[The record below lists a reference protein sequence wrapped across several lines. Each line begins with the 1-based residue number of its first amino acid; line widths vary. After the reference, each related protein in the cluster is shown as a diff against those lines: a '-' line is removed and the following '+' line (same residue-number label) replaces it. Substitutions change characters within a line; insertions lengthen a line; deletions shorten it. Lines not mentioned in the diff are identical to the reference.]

1 MKKTLRTILAGALAL
16 LAVSCYDD
24 SELRGKVGKL
34 DERVTALEAKLN
46 AEVGGLNDL
55 ATRLAAAEA
64 GITTLNG
71 NVTTFTSQITGI
83 LTRLDAVD
91 GAADGKI
98 KNLED
103 AIAALQAADVKFNT
117 DLAAAAAK
125 IAVTKVEE
133 VNGVVELTLAD
144 GSKVALSK
152 PLSNVENSGLV
163 TVVETEEGKF
173 WAVVEADGTKTSLEV
188 PVGHP
193 DVDIEFQVSA
203 EGELQYSVNGG
214 EFVATG
220 VTTSDLSGQE
230 YLITDVEVA
239 EGVVVIT
246 IGETVLSLP
255 MYNPTPTV
263 MIKSGKQF
271 FEYSASKT
279 VEVGVEGVETL
290 QVMNQPYGW
299 KASVKGG
306 ALTVTAPSETN
317 TDAELSGVV
326 VLHGDAN
333 GACVTAALN
342 VAVGE
347 GMVISVDEAGLVTL
361 TNPIVAPITDYWGE
375 VMGMGFGNAIVGYMP
390 VDQFNSFS
398 SMEELTTT
406 LVYDSYG
413 LDGAFSYL
421 ENVRENYAAQ
431 LEYDEEKYAVD
442 TLTFTLEQFGA
453 NTWPMYEPVKGERY
467 VIFAIPQDKQK
478 AYPENAVYVYY
489 EPVIVEP
496 VAEVSFN
503 DIALT
508 VNTYGTDVVY
518 AGLVEASMFEGEDAT
533 QTFDQYMEFGYGMGG
548 PWKQFQQEG
557 YFESI
562 GQEVA
567 NGAEISLAELN
578 YGDPLLPSSKYIVWL
593 MPKKGSKAPAEY
605 DYAKDFKP
613 YVFEFTTADIV
624 AGGAEATLE
633 AGEMTYSSIS
643 VNVTPA
649 EGTSTWYKFYEV
661 GEIDEMN
668 DVQLAIH
675 VMSYGYPLYGTAAEE
690 TMLQDGTTMVLVV
703 LSIDEEGKY
712 ALATQSYSTLSYP
725 VVETITATVESVTKG
740 EGKEYTAVIAVTG
753 ATKVALYSNYSAS
766 YTSFNKY
773 LANKSTYMKY
783 ADVVDGKAT
792 VTFTASADYYYM
804 CVAGFNENADGS
816 VKEFS
821 KYTSTQISS
830 MLPAAE

>member
-1 MKKTLRTILAGALAL
+1 MKKTLRTILAGAVAL

-24 SELRGKVGKL
+24 SELRGKVEKL
-34 DERVTALEAKLN
+34 DERLTVVENTLN
-46 AEVGGLNDL
+46 AEVGGINDL

-71 NVTTFTSQITGI
+71 NVATFTTQIAGI
-83 LTRLDAVD
+83 LTRLDAID

-98 KNLED
+98 KNLET
-103 AIAALQAADVKFNT
+103 AIAALQAADVKFNA

-125 IAVTKVEE
+125 IAVTGVAEEEGKV
-133 VNGVVELTLAD
+133 VLTLAD
-144 GSKVALSK
+144 GSKVSLSK
-152 PLSNVENSGLV
+152 PLANVENSGLV
-163 TVVETEEGKF
+163 SVVETEDGLF
-173 WAVVEADGTKTSLEV
+173 WAVVEADGTKKSLEV

-193 DVDIEFQVSA
+193 DVEIDFQISEA
-203 EGELQYSVNGG
+203 GELQYAVNGG
-214 EFVATG
+214 EFVSTG

-239 EGVVVIT
+239 DGVVVIT
-246 IGETVLSLP
+246 IGETSISLP

-271 FEYSASKT
+271 FKYSASKT
-279 VEVGVEGVETL
+279 VEVGVEGVEKL

-299 KASVKGG
+299 KASLKGG

-317 TDAELSGVV
+317 ADAELSGVV
-326 VLHGDAN
+326 VLHGDAD

-347 GMVISVDEAGLVTL
+347 GMSLSIDEAGLVTL
-361 TNPIVAPITDYWGE
+361 INPIVAPMTDYWGE
-375 VMGMGFGNAIVGYMP
+375 VYGMGFGNAIVGYMP

-398 SMEELTTT
+398 SMEELATT
-406 LVYDSYG
+406 LIYDSYG

-431 LEYDEEKYAVD
+431 LEYHEVNYAVD

-453 NTWPMYEPVKGERY
+453 NTWPQYEPVKGEKY
-467 VIFAIPQDKQK
+467 VVFAIPQDNQK
-478 AYPENAVYVYY
+478 AYPEDAAYVYY

-496 VAEVSFN
+496 VAEASFN

-518 AGLVEASMFEGEDAT
+518 AGLVEASMFEGEGAM
-533 QTFDQYMEFGYGMGG
+533 TFDQYMELGYGMGG

-557 YFESI
+557 FFESI

-567 NGAEISLAELN
+567 NGAEISLVDLN

-649 EGTSTWYKFYEV
+649 EGTSAWYKFYEV
-661 GEIDEMN
+661 GEIDEMT
-668 DVQLAIH
+668 DIKLAID
-675 VMSYGYPLYGTAAEE
+675 VMSYGYPLFGTVAEE
-690 TMLQDGTTMVLVV
+690 EMLQDGTTKVLVV
-703 LSIDEEGKY
+703 LTIDEEGKY

-725 VVETITATVESVTKG
+725 IVDTITATVESVTKG
-740 EGKEYTAVIAVTG
+740 EGKEYTAVLAVTG
-753 ATKVALYSNYSAS
+753 ATKVALYPHYSSSYSN
-766 YTSFNKY
+766 FNKY
-773 LANKSTYMKY
+773 LANKSTYMKF

-792 VTFTASADYYYM
+792 ITFTASADYYYM
-804 CVAGFNENADGS
+804 CVAGFNENADGT

-821 KYTSTQISS
+821 KYTSTLISS

>member
-1 MKKTLRTILAGALAL
+1 MKKTLRTILAGAVAL

-24 SELRGKVGKL
+24 SDLRGKVEKL
-34 DERVTALEAKLN
+34 DERLTVVENALN
-46 AEVGGLNDL
+46 AEVGGINDIV
-55 ATRLAAAEA
+55 ARLSAAEE

-71 NVTTFTSQITGI
+71 NVTTLTTQVTGI
-83 LTRLDAVD
+83 LTRLDAID
-91 GAADGKI
+91 GSADGKI
-98 KNLED
+98 KNLEA

-117 DLAAAAAK
+117 DLATAVAK
-125 IAVTKVEE
+125 IAVTKVTEE
-133 VNGVVELTLAD
+133 QGNVVLTLAD

-152 PLSNVENSGLV
+152 PLANVENSGLV
-163 TVVETEEGKF
+163 TVVETEEGLF
-173 WAVVEADGTKTSLEV
+173 WATVGEDGTVTNLEV

-193 DVDIEFQVSA
+193 DVNIDFQVSE
-203 EGELQYSVNGG
+203 EGELQYAVNGG
-214 EFVATG
+214 EFVSTG

-246 IGETVLSLP
+246 IGETSISLP

-271 FEYSASKT
+271 FSYAASKT
-279 VEVGVEGVETL
+279 VEVGVEGVENL
-290 QVMNQPYGW
+290 AVMNQPYGW
-299 KASVKGG
+299 KASLKGG

-347 GMVISVDEAGLVTL
+347 GMVISVDDAGLVTL
-361 TNPIVAPITDYWGE
+361 INPIVAPITDYWGD
-375 VMGMGFGNAIVGYMP
+375 VVGMGFGNAIVGYMP

-431 LEYDEEKYAVD
+431 LEYDEENYAVD
-442 TLTFTLEQFGA
+442 TLTFTLAQFGA
-453 NTWPMYEPVKGERY
+453 NTWPQYEPVKGEKY

-478 AYPENAVYVYY
+478 AYPEDAVYVYY

-508 VNTYGTDVVY
+508 VNAYGTDVVY
-518 AGLVEASMFEGEDAT
+518 AGLIEASMFEGEDAM
-533 QTFDQYMEFGYGMGG
+533 TFDQYMEIGYGQGG

-557 YFESI
+557 FFGSI

-649 EGTSTWYKFYEV
+649 EGTSAWYKLYEV
-661 GEIDEMN
+661 GEIDEMT
-668 DVQLAIH
+668 DIKLAID
-675 VMSYGYPLYGTAAEE
+675 VMSYGYPLYGTAAEDDY
-690 TMLQDGTTMVLVV
+690 LQDGTTKVLVV
-703 LSIDEEGKY
+703 LTIDEEGNY
-712 ALATQSYSTLSYP
+712 ALATQSFSTLSYP
-725 VVETITATVESVTKG
+725 IVETITATVESVTKG

-753 ATKVALYSNYSAS
+753 ATKVALYANYSAN
-766 YTSFNKY
+766 YASFNKY

-821 KYTSTQISS
+821 KYTSTQISAL
-830 MLPAAE
+830 LPAAE

>member
-133 VNGVVELTLAD
+133 VKGVVELTLAD

-163 TVVETEEGKF
+163 TVVETEDGMF
-173 WAVVEADGTKTSLEV
+173 WGTVGADGTVTNLQV

-279 VEVGVEGVETL
+279 VEVGVEGVEKL
-290 QVMNQPYGW
+290 HVMNQPYGW
-299 KASVKGG
+299 KASLNGG

-333 GACVTAALN
+333 GACITAALN
-342 VAVGE
+342 VEVGE

-361 TNPIVAPITDYWGE
+361 INPIVAPKIDH
-375 VMGMGFGNAIVGYMP
+375 MGDVVGMVFGNAIVGYMP
-390 VDQFNSFS
+390 VDVFNTFS
-398 SMEELTTT
+398 SMEELATT
-406 LVYDSYG
+406 LTYDTEG
-413 LDGAFSYL
+413 LDGVFSFL
-421 ENVRENYAAQ
+421 ENVRGNYAAQ

-453 NTWPMYEPVKGERY
+453 NTWPKYVPVKGEKY
-467 VIFAIPQDKQK
+467 VIFAIPQDNQK
-478 AYPENAVYVYY
+478 VYPEDAAYVYY

-496 VAEVSFN
+496 VAEASFN
-503 DIALT
+503 DITLT
-508 VNTYGTDVVY
+508 VNTYGADVVY
-518 AGLVEASMFEGEDAT
+518 AGLAEAAMFEGEDAM
-533 QTFDQYMEFGYGMGG
+533 TFEEFMEKGYGYGG
-548 PWKQFQQEG
+548 RWKQFQQEG
-557 YFESI
+557 DFEAI

-567 NGAEISLAELN
+567 NGEEISLAELN
-578 YGDPLLPSSKYIVWL
+578 DGESLLPSTKYIVWL

-624 AGGAEATLE
+624 AGGTEATLE

-649 EGTSTWYKFYEV
+649 EGTSAWYKFYEV
-661 GEIDEMN
+661 GEIDEMT
-668 DVQLAIH
+668 DIKLAID
-675 VMSYGYPLYGTAAEE
+675 VMSYGSPLYGTAAEE
-690 TMLQDGTTMVLVV
+690 IMLQDGKTKVLVV
-703 LSIDEEGKY
+703 LSIDEEGKF

-725 VVETITATVESVTKG
+725 IVDTITATVESVTKG

-753 ATKVALYSNYSAS
+753 ATKVALYANFSANYA
-766 YTSFNKY
+766 SFNKN
-773 LANKSTYMKY
+773 LVNKSTYMKF

-792 VTFTASADYYYM
+792 ITFTASADYYYM
-804 CVAGFNENADGS
+804 LVSGFNENADGS

-821 KYTSTQISS
+821 KYTSTSISS

>member
-1 MKKTLRTILAGALAL
+1 MKKTLRTILAGAVAL

-24 SELRGKVGKL
+24 SELRGKVDNL

-117 DLAAAAAK
+117 DLAAAVAK

-133 VNGVVELTLAD
+133 IEGVVELTLAD

-152 PLSNVENSGLV
+152 PLANVENSGLV
-163 TVVETEEGKF
+163 TVVETADGMF
-173 WAVVEADGTKTSLEV
+173 WGTVGADGTVTNLQV

-255 MYNPTPTV
+255 MYNPAPTV

-279 VEVGVEGVETL
+279 VEVGVEGVENL
-290 QVMNQPYGW
+290 AVMNQPYGW

-317 TDAELSGVV
+317 ADAELSGVV

-347 GMVISVDEAGLVTL
+347 GMVISIDEAGLVTL
-361 TNPIVAPITDYWGE
+361 MNPIVAPITDYWGE

-390 VDQFNSFS
+390 VDMFNSFS
-398 SMEELTTT
+398 SMEELATT
-406 LVYDSYG
+406 LVYNSYG

-442 TLTFTLEQFGA
+442 TLTFTLAQFGA
-453 NTWPMYEPVKGERY
+453 NTWPKYEPVKGERY
-467 VIFAIPQDKQK
+467 VVFAIPQDKQK

-496 VAEVSFN
+496 VAEASFN

-518 AGLVEASMFEGEDAT
+518 AGLAEASMFEGEGAM
-533 QTFDQYMEFGYGMGG
+533 TFDQYMELGYGMGG

-557 YFESI
+557 FFESI

-567 NGAEISLAELN
+567 NGAEISLVDLN
-578 YGDPLLPSSKYIVWL
+578 YGDALLPSSKYIVWL

-661 GEIDEMN
+661 GEIDEMT
-668 DVQLAIH
+668 DIKLAID
-675 VMSYGYPLYGTAAEE
+675 VMSYGYSLYGTAVEDDY
-690 TMLQDGTTMVLVV
+690 LQDGTTKVLVV
-703 LSIDEEGKY
+703 LTIDEEGKY

-725 VVETITATVESVTKG
+725 VVDTITATVESVTKG
-740 EGKEYTAVIAVTG
+740 EKEYTAVIAVTG
-753 ATKVALYSNYSAS
+753 ATKVALYANYSAS
-766 YTSFNKY
+766 YASFNKN
-773 LANKSTYMKY
+773 LASKSTYMKY

-792 VTFTASADYYYM
+792 ITFTASADYYYM
-804 CVAGFNENADGS
+804 CVAGFNENADGT

-821 KYTSTQISS
+821 KYTATLISS